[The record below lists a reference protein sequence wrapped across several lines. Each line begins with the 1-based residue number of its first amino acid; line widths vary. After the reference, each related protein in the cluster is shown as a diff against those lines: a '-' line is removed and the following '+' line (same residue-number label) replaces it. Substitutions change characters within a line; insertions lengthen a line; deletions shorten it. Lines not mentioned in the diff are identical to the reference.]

1 MVTTILDVLGVLLLA
16 AFAWFA
22 WPPAALLVL
31 AVALLL
37 ASWRMSKGGGS

>member
-1 MVTTILDVLGVLLLA
+1 MGTALDILGVACLA

-31 AVALLL
+31 GVAALLV
-37 ASWRMSKGGGS
+37 SWRRAGGGRP